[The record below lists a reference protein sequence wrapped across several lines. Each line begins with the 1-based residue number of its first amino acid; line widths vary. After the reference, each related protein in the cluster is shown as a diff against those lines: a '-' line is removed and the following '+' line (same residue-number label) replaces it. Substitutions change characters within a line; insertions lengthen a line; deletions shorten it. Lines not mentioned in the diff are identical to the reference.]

1 VVGTANRE
9 RFSAEVNSYIAQT
22 RVYKEYFNEKA
33 NRDYV
38 VQQHGIKVYAP
49 KRILVLGRRWEFE
62 GDVWQAVAS
71 EHPDLTLLTYDD
83 LMDSVSAQ
91 LYKNPTS

>member
-1 VVGTANRE
+1 M
-9 RFSAEVNSYIAQT
+9 AQT
-22 RVYKEYFNEKA
+22 RDYKEYFNEKV

-38 VQQHGIKVYAP
+38 SQEYGLNVLAP

-62 GDVWQAVAS
+62 GSVWHTVAA
-71 EHPDLTLLTYDD
+71 EHPDTRLLTYDD
-83 LMDSVSAQ
+83 LMDSVTAQ